1 MTFSTGYDK
10 IGRVFLKNRLYTIEH
25 KIILSGGE
33 SVSYSQK
40 MINALQNEQL
50 EKANQHLEQAL
61 KSDSIDD
68 LYQLADSLYQLGFL
82 EETKRVLH
90 FLLDQSDDD
99 EIKVNLAEI
108 AIEEGKELEAI
119 EWLQAVEKTSDVYP
133 QALLVSADYYQIL
146 DLPEV
151 SEQKLLEAQSIL
163 ENEPVILFALAEL
176 HFTMGKHAQAI
187 REYEQLLTDGED
199 TFAGVHL
206 VTRLG
211 SAYSAL
217 GDWENAIGYLEEAV
231 EVDDQIDTL
240 FQLGFT
246 YFQIKEFQRSN
257 ETFHKVKE
265 MDHSY
270 TSVYPYLAKGL
281 DEENQIEKAAD
292 VVSEGLLQ
300 DKTNYQLYLIGAD
313 IEIKRNNS
321 DKAEEYYK
329 LAMELD
335 PENEAISL
343 QYTNFL
349 NHQERYD
356 ETVEWIQQALT
367 ELDADP
373 QFYWNLAI
381 AQDALEEF
389 EAAGRAF
396 EKAYPYFDT
405 NSEFMKQYFFF
416 LREEGRLAES
426 RNVGRKYLELQ
437 SDDLEIQ
444 EILNNEQTDT
454 E

>member
-1 MTFSTGYDK
+1 M
-10 IGRVFLKNRLYTIEH
+10 
-25 KIILSGGE
+25 
-33 SVSYSQK
+33 SYSQN
-40 MINALQNEQL
+40 MINALQD
-50 EKANQHLEQAL
+50 EKLSEAEEFLVQAL
-61 KSDSIDD
+61 EHDSLDE
-68 LYQLADSLYQLGFL
+68 LYQLGDSLYQLGFL

-90 FLLDQSDDD
+90 HLLNKTGEDD

-108 AIEEGKELEAI
+108 AIEEGNELEAI
-119 EWLQAVEKTSDVYP
+119 DWLQSVDKKSPVYP
-133 QALLVSADYYQIL
+133 QALLVSADYYQVL

-163 ENEPVILFALAEL
+163 KNEPVIMFALAEL
-176 HFTMGKHAQAI
+176 HFTMGKYAQAI
-187 REYEQLLTDGED
+187 REYEQLLTDGEESM
-199 TFAGVHL
+199 AGIQL

-217 GDWENAIGYLEEAV
+217 GDWENAIDYLKEAV
-231 EVDDQIDTL
+231 EVDDTVDTL

-246 YFQIKEFQRSN
+246 YFQIKEYQRSN
-257 ETFHKVKE
+257 ECFYKVKE

-281 DEENQIEKAAD
+281 DEENQLEKAAT
-292 VVSEGLLQ
+292 VVGEGLLQ

-313 IEIKRNNS
+313 VELKRENE

-329 LAMELD
+329 LALELD
-335 PENEAISL
+335 PENETISL

-349 NHQERYD
+349 LHQERYE

-373 QFYWNLAI
+373 QLYWNLAI
-381 AQDALEEF
+381 AQNELEEF
-389 EAAGRAF
+389 HAAGRAY

-405 NSEFMKQYFFF
+405 NVEFLKQYFFF
-416 LREEGRLAES
+416 LREEGQLEKS
-426 RNVGRKYLELQ
+426 KEVGFKYLSFR
-437 SDDLEIQ
+437 SDDMEIQ
-444 EILNNEQTDT
+444 EILNNEPLDHD
-454 E
+454 

>member
-1 MTFSTGYDK
+1 M
-10 IGRVFLKNRLYTIEH
+10 
-25 KIILSGGE
+25 
-33 SVSYSQK
+33 SYSQK
-40 MINALQNEQL
+40 MIDALQNEQL
-50 EKANQHLEQAL
+50 KEANQYLEQAIQND
-61 KSDSIDD
+61 KIDD

-90 FLLDQSDDD
+90 HLLDQSNDD

-108 AIEEGKELEAI
+108 AIEEGNELEAI
-119 EWLQAVEKTSDVYP
+119 EWLQAVDKNSEVYP
-133 QALLVSADYYQIL
+133 QALLVSADYYQVL

-151 SEQKLLEAQSIL
+151 SEQKLLEAQQIL
-163 ENEPVILFALAEL
+163 PNEPVILFALAEL
-176 HFTMGKHAQAI
+176 HFTMGKYAQAI

-199 TFAGVHL
+199 TVAGIHL

-257 ETFHKVKE
+257 ESFNKVKE

-281 DEENQIEKAAD
+281 EEENQIEKAAE
-292 VVSEGLLQ
+292 VVNEGLLQ
-300 DKTNYQLYLIGAD
+300 DKTNYQLYLIGAE
-313 IEIKRNNS
+313 IEIKRNDS
-321 DKAEEYYK
+321 EKAEAYYK
-329 LAMELD
+329 AAMALD
-335 PENEAISL
+335 PENESISL

-349 NHQERYD
+349 NHQERYE
-356 ETVEWIQQALT
+356 ETVEWIQKALT

-373 QFYWNLAI
+373 QFYWNLAT

-389 EAAGRAF
+389 EAASRAF

-405 NSEFMKQYFFF
+405 NATFMKQYFFF
-416 LREEGRLAES
+416 LREEGKMTES
-426 RNVGRKYLELQ
+426 RNIGRQYLELE
-437 SDDLEIQ
+437 SNDLEIQ
-444 EILNNEQTDT
+444 EILNNEQSDL